1 MKEKISALM
10 DGELD
15 GRAAVELIEAM
26 ERDMRSQEREGSSRA
41 GEALDAW
48 RTYHLVSDA
57 MRDTRL
63 LSAGF
68 RHRLTERL
76 AAEPTVLAPKRPVFE
91 SQYEPRKRFA
101 MPAAAAASL
110 AAVGL
115 VGWLALAPQ
124 QQATAPQSPAVAQ
137 AVVQPIL
144 DTKKPVLVPLP
155 TATPDYLLAHQG
167 FSPRISLQG
176 MAPYAR
182 TVSAQA
188 NEGRK

>member
-1 MKEKISALM
+1 MKEKISTLM

-15 GRAAVELIEAM
+15 GKAAAELIDEL
-26 ERDMRSQEREGSSRA
+26 ERDMGSRQREPGSRQRD
-41 GEALDAW
+41 GEALEAW

-68 RHRLTERL
+68 RDRVLQRL
-76 AAEPTVLAPKRPVFE
+76 AAEPTVLAPRGPGFE
-91 SQYEPRKRFA
+91 PQYEPRKRLA
-101 MPAAAAASL
+101 APAAVAASL

-124 QQATAPQSPAVAQ
+124 HQVAPLQTPVAQ
-137 AVVQPIL
+137 VVQP
-144 DTKKPVLVPLP
+144 TPEAKKPAIVPLP

-176 MAPYAR
+176 MSAYAR

>member
-1 MKEKISALM
+1 MKEKISELM
-10 DGELD
+10 DGELE
-15 GRAAVELIEAM
+15 GKAATALIDEL
-26 ERDMRSQEREGSSRA
+26 ERGGD
-41 GEALDAW
+41 ALDAW
-48 RTYHLVSDA
+48 RTYHLISDA
-57 MRDTRL
+57 MRDTQL

-68 RHRLTERL
+68 GDRVFQRL
-76 AAEPTVLAPKRPVFE
+76 AAEPTVLAPKRPAFE
-91 SQYEPRKRFA
+91 SHSEPRKRFA

-124 QQATAPQSPAVAQ
+124 HPATPPRAPVAQ
-137 AVVQPIL
+137 VDQPIL
-144 DTKKPVLVPLP
+144 EARKPVIVPLP